1 MINALVPL
9 GAILRSPFAVTALV
23 DTGAYTTVLNPETIF
38 RLKLQP
44 VGVAPITTPSTTAPV
59 MCNRYHINL
68 YFSEDVV
75 VENIFVIEAPM
86 GGVPYHCL
94 IGRDVLRRATFLYEG
109 ASNRYALS
117 LP

>member
-9 GAILRSPFAVTALV
+9 GAVLRSPFPVTALV
-23 DTGAYTTVLNPETIF
+23 DTGAYTTVLNPETIS
-38 RLKLQP
+38 RLKLRP
-44 VGVAPITTPSTTAPV
+44 VGVAPITTPSTTTAI

-68 YFSEDVV
+68 YFTADIV
-75 VENIFVIEAPM
+75 VENIFAIEAPM

-94 IGRDVLRRATFLYEG
+94 IGRDVLRQAIFLYEG
-109 ASNRYALS
+109 TANRYALT